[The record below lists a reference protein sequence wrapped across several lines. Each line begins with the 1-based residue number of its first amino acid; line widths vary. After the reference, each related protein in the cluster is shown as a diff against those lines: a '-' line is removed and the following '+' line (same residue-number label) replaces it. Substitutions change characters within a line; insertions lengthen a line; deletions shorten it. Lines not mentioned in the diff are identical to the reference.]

1 MLWIIRLWR
10 TARVGLGEARSSR
23 DVRVSPYAS
32 CTCPEQCVGEL
43 PSVVKRPATIDEAR
57 RSAQRRESGSQKRC
71 NRDKRSVRVRSSY

>member
-43 PSVVKRPATIDEAR
+43 PSVVKRPAIEAR
-57 RSAQRRESGSQKRC
+57 EQREAAQEGKSAAASPTSA
-71 NRDKRSVRVRSSY
+71 S